1 MRVDQISLLAA
12 FGAVAGPAFFV
23 GGFRDL
29 RLKRLIQN
37 TPTSRIRSAA
47 MGLVEVNGV
56 VECRSTV
63 AAPFSGRPCA
73 CWNVDISVQGKGKNS
88 WSVVHRATSGHP
100 FFLRDET
107 GVALVYPYG
116 ADCRVHFG
124 VEEVCSGIALPEC
137 YASYMSGLG
146 AQRYLWRLRAHGE
159 IEPVEFQGKQQ
170 PANLDWLDRAFTLG
184 YWSEQGHEKEALL
197 AGVMEF
203 LIPRKY
209 LIAVDPGWNR
219 WDLEIYRGIW
229 AKARITVAAENHGG
243 SKRLLNVR
251 CAVRLTRVSQL
262 ALLGFGLA
270 LACGLLFRV
279 PEVAGVGAA
288 LGLVTLAVIVAE
300 NFRLGRILNDTLDIV
315 AGRIALRPL
324 GIDTDS
330 PRAKAA

>member
-12 FGAVAGPAFFV
+12 FGAVAGPAFFA

-146 AQRYLWRLRAHGE
+146 AQRYLWRLGMLRFRERLLEEGSRVYVMGTATPPAVALTVSEGEELAATGTEGWRAARVRGGDQQVAAVIRRGDSE
-159 IEPVEFQGKQQ
+159 KTFIISQDSERDLAAGLGLSVVIKLVAGPVIG
-170 PANLDWLDRAFTLG
+170 LLGLG
-184 YWSEQGHEKEALL
+184 YWLSVL
-197 AGVMEF
+197 ASFG
-203 LIPRKY
+203 
-209 LIAVDPGWNR
+209 
-219 WDLEIYRGIW
+219 
-229 AKARITVAAENHGG
+229 GG
-243 SKRLLNVR
+243 SH
-251 CAVRLTRVSQL
+251 
-262 ALLGFGLA
+262 
-270 LACGLLFRV
+270 
-279 PEVAGVGAA
+279 
-288 LGLVTLAVIVAE
+288 
-300 NFRLGRILNDTLDIV
+300 
-315 AGRIALRPL
+315 
-324 GIDTDS
+324 
-330 PRAKAA
+330 